1 MKKKIALLISSFI
14 LLILAACG
22 NASNSSS
29 SAQENVKPE
38 AELVIKAT
46 NFEFDQQEYRVKKD
60 VPLQITFE
68 NVEGNHGI
76 LIPGLSLQLSGKKTS
91 AVVIPSKAGEYE
103 VSCSIM
109 CGAGHGTMVSKIIV
123 EE

>member
-1 MKKKIALLISSFI
+1 MKKTIALFIGSFAF
-14 LLILAACG
+14 LVLAACG
-22 NASNSSS
+22 NASDSSK

-46 NFEFDQQEYRVKKD
+46 DFQFDQEEYRVKKD
-60 VPLQITFE
+60 VPLQITFTNE
-68 NVEGNHGI
+68 QGNHGI
-76 LIPGLSLQLSGKKTS
+76 LIPGLSVQLSGKKTS
-91 AVVIPSKAGEYE
+91 AVIIPSKAGEYE

>member
-1 MKKKIALLISSFI
+1 MKKTIALLISSIAFLVI
-14 LLILAACG
+14 TACG
-22 NASNSSS
+22 NASDSNSS
-29 SAQENVKPE
+29 ALTNVKPE

-46 NFEFDQQEYRVKKD
+46 NFEFDQEEYRVKKD
-60 VPLQITFE
+60 VPLEIHFE

-76 LIPGLSLQLSGKKTS
+76 LIPGLSVQLSGKKTS
-91 AVVIPSKAGEYE
+91 AVIIPSKAGEYE

-109 CGAGHGTMVSKIIV
+109 CGAGHSTMVSKIIV

>member
-1 MKKKIALLISSFI
+1 MKKKIALLISSFT